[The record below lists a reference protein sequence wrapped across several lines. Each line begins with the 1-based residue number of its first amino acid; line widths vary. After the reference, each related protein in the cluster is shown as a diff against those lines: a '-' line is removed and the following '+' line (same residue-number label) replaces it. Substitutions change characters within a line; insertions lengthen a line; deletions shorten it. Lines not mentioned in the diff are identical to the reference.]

1 MHEDQYMHAFFFLK
15 NGIFLQIDFNQRISI
30 SYILLSSSHAAAIN
44 ARNRVHVA
52 HVLVI
57 NDKIGE

>member
-1 MHEDQYMHAFFFLK
+1 MLSFFK
-15 NGIFLQIDFNQRISI
+15 KRIFLQIDFNQRISI

-52 HVLVI
+52 HVRVI